1 MNCAKKYNQKKIR
14 RKHRER
20 KNADVIHTISG
31 NLRHFR
37 SAGEDN
43 DGGASSADPLA
54 TPEGGDSHSSCRK
67 TNFPKNNKG
76 NRKKLNTNECIKR
89 KRKRVFYSLRRHGHS
104 HLPSRPPRD
113 GKHKNPF
120 NCKDGEERDKI
131 DEKRKKGESKGKDFH
146 KGSKLADV
154 VIMLLFF
161 VFVCVSFSRD
171 ARVTP

>member
-1 MNCAKKYNQKKIR
+1 MQMSFIQSVETSDISVPQEKTTTEALKKSL
-14 RKHRER
+14 
-20 KNADVIHTISG
+20 A
-31 NLRHFR
+31 R
-37 SAGEDN
+37 SP
-43 DGGASSADPLA
+43 SSADPLA